1 MVAHIGSGAAE
12 VIVTDR
18 KGEFTKDAAVGLR
31 RERLIG
37 AEMEAHP
44 TVAAKQEGASHSLV
58 GYNVHPDGEG
68 RGRGAVVTELDG
80 HASLLVSAEQ
90 LLGSETAPRFRRGGS
105 DARRVSGA
113 CGDHLVEGSSM
124 DE

>member
-1 MVAHIGSGAAE
+1 MVAHIGRGAAE

-37 AEMEAHP
+37 AKMEAHP

-58 GYNVHPDGEG
+58 GYNVHPYGEG

-80 HASLLVSAEQ
+80 HSSLLVSAE
-90 LLGSETAPRFRRGGS
+90 
-105 DARRVSGA
+105 
-113 CGDHLVEGSSM
+113 
-124 DE
+124 

>member
-1 MVAHIGSGAAE
+1 MVNVVGGRAVADIGSGAAE

-37 AEMEAHP
+37 ARMEAHP

-58 GYNVHPDGEG
+58 GYNVHPDCEG
-68 RGRGAVVTELDG
+68 RGR
-80 HASLLVSAEQ
+80 
-90 LLGSETAPRFRRGGS
+90 
-105 DARRVSGA
+105 
-113 CGDHLVEGSSM
+113 
-124 DE
+124 